1 MTEKERY
8 PVTLGA
14 STTPG
19 PLALV
24 GSGEY
29 LRVMAPMEAALLRG
43 RPPRYVQLATAAVPD
58 GPDVVAKWHRMG
70 RAQAEYLGVEPI
82 ILAVATREEANDAA
96 IAAQVA
102 GAGLIYLSGGHPTF
116 LADTLRDTLVW
127 EAIVREWRAGA
138 ALAGCSAGAMV
149 MGSWVPSIRHPRG
162 GGTEGL
168 KLVDN
173 LRVIPHFDAFF
184 SKVPDVVTRFMA
196 GGASPSRL
204 LGIDEETALVGGP
217 GHWVVEGRGA
227 VWLLSAD
234 EPRRFDAGSEVP
246 LD

>member
-1 MTEKERY
+1 MLGDRHEPVPAGRGCISAHQCSHGHKSRLIRRQERRQQA
-8 PVTLGA
+8 VVDNSECQSRLGN
-14 STTPG
+14 G
-19 PLALV
+19 PAERSADADV
-24 GSGEY
+24 PEAGQQSRHGQS
-29 LRVMAPMEAALLRG
+29 MEAM
-43 RPPRYVQLATAAVPD
+43 VESHWQQQ
-58 GPDVVAKWHRMG
+58 VAIR
-70 RAQAEYLGVEPI
+70 
-82 ILAVATREEANDAA
+82 
-96 IAAQVA
+96 AQVA